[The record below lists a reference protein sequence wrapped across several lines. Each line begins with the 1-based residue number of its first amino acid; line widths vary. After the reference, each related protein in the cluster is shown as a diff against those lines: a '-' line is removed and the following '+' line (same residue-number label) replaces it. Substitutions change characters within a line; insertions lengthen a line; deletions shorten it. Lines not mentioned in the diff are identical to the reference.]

1 MTSQRQRLSYEG
13 EIYVRP
19 IGRGIILDDEP
30 GEPYLD
36 DWIET
41 WLTEDGSSSFM
52 SGFSTRIRI
61 VVERVDEHESYMRAD
76 DDIAPVQARSID

>member
-1 MTSQRQRLSYEG
+1 MASQPQQLSYEG
-13 EIYVRP
+13 AIYVRP
-19 IGRGIILDDEP
+19 IGRGIVLDDEP

-41 WLTEDGSSSFM
+41 WLTENGSNGFM

-61 VVERVDEHESYMRAD
+61 VVEPVDERGGCVRGD
-76 DDIAPVQARSID
+76 DDITPVQARPID

>member
-1 MTSQRQRLSYEG
+1 MTSRRQHLSYDG

-19 IGRGIILDDEP
+19 AGRGIVLEDEP
-30 GEPYLD
+30 GEPHLD

-41 WLTEDGSSSFM
+41 WLAERGRGSLM

-61 VVERVDEHESYMRAD
+61 VVESTEETD
-76 DDIAPVQARSID
+76 P